1 MGTPSPDLYALVAGV
16 SLKLLLRLSGLIAH
30 LDVNQVTTTAP
41 STSLD
46 LTSYIGNDLL
56 VLLSLG

>member
-1 MGTPSPDLYALVAGV
+1 MGTPSPDLNALVAGV

-30 LDVNQVTTTAP
+30 LDIYQVSTTAS

-46 LTSYIGNDLL
+46 LASYICNDLL